1 MTKPPRASRLLRYY
15 LFRTRR
21 LSRRQL
27 GTLQDW
33 KMRVVFWIGALMVG
47 LVCLVMGMGLPT
59 TAAYVLV
66 AAVLAP
72 ALTEVGIPPLTA
84 HLFVFYF
91 GIMADVTPPVGLA
104 SFAAAAVSGGDPIKT
119 GAPSRC
125 PSCSSTTRR

>member
-47 LVCLVMGMGLPT
+47 LVTVGF
-59 TAAYVLV
+59 AWV
-66 AAVLAP
+66 AELCAEA
-72 ALTEVGIPPLTA
+72 
-84 HLFVFYF
+84 
-91 GIMADVTPPVGLA
+91 
-104 SFAAAAVSGGDPIKT
+104 FAEMERHS
-119 GAPSRC
+119 
-125 PSCSSTTRR
+125 

>member
-47 LVCLVMGMGLPT
+47 LVTVGFAWVAELCAEAFTQSGTALSAAT
-59 TAAYVLV
+59 TSL
-66 AAVLAP
+66 
-72 ALTEVGIPPLTA
+72 
-84 HLFVFYF
+84 
-91 GIMADVTPPVGLA
+91 
-104 SFAAAAVSGGDPIKT
+104 
-119 GAPSRC
+119 
-125 PSCSSTTRR
+125 